1 MDAVE
6 VSTVVY
12 VPPEEMYDFIVDF
25 PRYANYSKYL
35 ESVQRDGDGSTGT
48 GYTMRFAWWK
58 LTYTTRT
65 KVVDTDPPN
74 SIDWRV
80 TKDIDADGYWHVESV
95 PNEAPDDVGAASRVS
110 LRIEYDPDSV
120 SAGSIDL
127 PRFVSLSWVI
137 EKVKPL
143 IRKEATRVVER
154 IVADIEGRP
163 REVDLTVHTGP
174 EAL

>member
-1 MDAVE
+1 VDAVE

-12 VPPEEMYDFIVDF
+12 VPPQEMYDFIVDF
-25 PRYANYSKYL
+25 PRYANYSEYL
-35 ESVQRDGDGSTGT
+35 ESVVRDGDGALGT
-48 GYTMRFAWWK
+48 RYTMRFAWWK

-65 KVVDTDPPN
+65 EVVDTDPPRR
-74 SIDWRV
+74 IDWRV
-80 TKDIDADGYWHVESV
+80 TKDIDADGYWRVEEV
-95 PNEAPDDVGAASRVS
+95 PQEAPEDVETASRVS
-110 LRIEYDPDSV
+110 LRIEYDSDSV

-137 EKVKPL
+137 DKVKPL

-163 REVDLTVHTGP
+163 REVELTVHTGP